1 MIVKIQKIKKDDG
14 TGYNFQ
20 VLPEQSKEDIRDF
33 HLFCISIIKDLLEKK
48 FKLNESGQFTYDLSE
63 INEDDLEDTSLV
75 LHYIYNIIYKEKID
89 LDNQTDDLLK

>member
-63 INEDDLEDTSLV
+63 IEDKDLEDTSLV